1 MAHGSLHALR
11 RRIARRAAVKQIFRQ
26 VRARPAQRLFQL
38 GIAFSGAVFALV
50 FLHYAHEQL
59 FRADR
64 QRGEVEAGVVAV
76 EIVENG
82 GVYGFVRVLPADAVH
97 GIHDD
102 LIGKVFDIWPIRLR
116 HGASFQ
122 AT

>member
-1 MAHGSLHALR
+1 M
-11 RRIARRAAVKQIFRQ
+11 
-26 VRARPAQRLFQL
+26 
-38 GIAFSGAVFALV
+38 VF
-50 FLHYAHEQL
+50 FHHSRKQL

-64 QRGEVEAGVVAV
+64 QRGEIEIGVVAV

-82 GVYGFVRVLPADAVH
+82 GIHGFARVLPADTVH
-97 GIHDD
+97 GIDDD
-102 LIGKVFDIWPIRLR
+102 LIGKVFDRLPIRLR

>member
-1 MAHGSLHALR
+1 
-11 RRIARRAAVKQIFRQ
+11 
-26 VRARPAQRLFQL
+26 
-38 GIAFSGAVFALV
+38 LV
-50 FLHYAHEQL
+50 FFHHTRKQL

-64 QRGEVEAGVVAV
+64 QRGEIEIGVVAV

-82 GVYGFVRVLPADAVH
+82 GVYGFARVLPADTVH
-97 GIHDD
+97 GINDD

-116 HGASFQ
+116 HRASFQ